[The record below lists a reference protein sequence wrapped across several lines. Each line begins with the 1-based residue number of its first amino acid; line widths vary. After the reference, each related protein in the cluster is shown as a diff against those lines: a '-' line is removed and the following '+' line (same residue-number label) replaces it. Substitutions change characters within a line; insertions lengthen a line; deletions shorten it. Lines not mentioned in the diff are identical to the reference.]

1 MVDGIILSEKTKE
14 ELIEIIKGLYKEN
27 EELKQK
33 VKEQQQR
40 NVEKFIKANVK
51 KKRRMRPGQKQGH
64 VGITRPLPDYID
76 EVFEQKLNTCP
87 HCQNHLK
94 ESIEVIEHVQE
105 DIIPARV
112 VVRKYRRHRY
122 YCSCCQKVVTAAY
135 HPNQIPEGRLGGNV
149 LIHAAVLKYYHCLP
163 YRKIA
168 SLMQDMCGFKVS
180 PSALAQALQRISRWL
195 TVEEKVILEAI
206 RGSPRVHIDETGWRL
221 DGKNH
226 WLWAFINERAAYY
239 KIEASRARRVV
250 KEVLPEV
257 IQRTIITDFYGVY
270 FNLPYKRQKCLV
282 HLLREFRSC
291 AQSDGSLEYQENYK
305 KIKRL
310 LNDAIRLQGQ
320 SSQLAEDVYQRRVRW
335 IKMRLFIFMH
345 GNYRNKNLQRICKRF
360 SKFWLDMFV
369 FLEDPKVAWNN
380 NLAERMIRPN
390 VIYRNR
396 SFGNRSKAGAQ
407 AHATLMSL
415 IQTLILQKQNVGEFL
430 RSAYVIHR
438 QGDSTSRLTL
448 DPRLKHSG
456 MTNLSIS

>member
-1 MVDGIILSEKTKE
+1 MVDGLILTEQSKE
-14 ELIEIIKGLYKEN
+14 ELIRIILEQHEKIKEL
-27 EELKQK
+27 EQK

-40 NVEKFIKANVK
+40 NVEKFVKANVK

-64 VGITRPLPDYID
+64 IGITRPLPDHID
-76 EVFEQKLNTCP
+76 EIFEQELTTCP
-87 HCQNHLK
+87 HCQNNLK
-94 ESIEVIEHVQE
+94 GSIEVIEHVQE

-112 VVRKYRRHRY
+112 VVHKYRRHRY
-122 YCSCCQKVVTAAY
+122 YCACCQKVVTAGY
-135 HPNQIPEGRLGGNV
+135 HTQEVPEGRLGANV
-149 LIHAAVLKYYHCLP
+149 LTQAAILKYYHCLP

-168 SLMQDMCGFKVS
+168 SLMQDMCGLKVS

-195 TVEEKVILEAI
+195 QTEEKVILEAI

-221 DGKNH
+221 DGRNH
-226 WLWAFINERAAYY
+226 WLWAFTNERMAHYQ
-239 KIEASRARRVV
+239 IELSRARRIV
-250 KEVLPEV
+250 KQVLPEG

-270 FNLPYKRQKCLV
+270 FNLPYKKQKCLV

-291 AQSDGSLEYQENYK
+291 AKSDGSLEYQENYK
-305 KIKRL
+305 TIKRL
-310 LNDAIRLQGQ
+310 FNDAIKLHAQ
-320 SSQLAEDVYQRRVRW
+320 SNQLPQEVYTRRVKW

-345 GNYRNKNLQRICKRF
+345 GNYRNKNLQRLCKRF

-369 FLEDPKVAWNN
+369 FLDDPKVAWNN

-396 SFGNRSKAGAQ
+396 SFGNRSKAGAE

-438 QGDSTSRLTL
+438 QGDPTSRLTL
-448 DPRLKHSG
+448 DPR
-456 MTNLSIS
+456 

>member
-1 MVDGIILSEKTKE
+1 MVDGIILSEKSKE

-40 NVEKFIKANVK
+40 NIEKFVKENVK
-51 KKRRMRPGQKQGH
+51 KKRRMRPGQKMGH
-64 VGITRPLPDYID
+64 VGITRPLPDHID
-76 EVFEQKLNTCP
+76 EVFEQELSACP
-87 HCQNHLK
+87 HCRNHLK

-122 YCSCCQKVVTAAY
+122 YCACCQKVVTAAY
-135 HPNQIPEGRLGGNV
+135 HPTQVPEGRLGANV
-149 LIHAAVLKYYHCLP
+149 LIQAAILKYYHCLP

-168 SLMQDMCGFKVS
+168 SLMQDMCGLKIS

-195 TVEEKVILEAI
+195 EVEEKVILEAI

-226 WLWAFINERAAYY
+226 WLWAFINELMAYY
-239 KIEASRARRVV
+239 KIEPSRARRIV
-250 KEVLPEV
+250 KEVLPEG

-291 AQSDGSLEYQENYK
+291 SQSDGSLEYQENYK

-310 LNDAIRLQGQ
+310 FNDAIRLHVQN
-320 SSQLAEDVYQRRVRW
+320 SQLPEETYLRRVKW

-345 GNYRNKNLQRICKRF
+345 GNYHNKNLQRLCKRF

-407 AHATLMSL
+407 AHATFMSL
-415 IQTLILQKQNVGEFL
+415 IQTLILQKQDVADFL
-430 RSAYVIHR
+430 KKSFIAHR
-438 QGDSTSRLTL
+438 QGSLL
-448 DPRLKHSG
+448 PL
-456 MTNLSIS
+456 LSIPLQ